1 MQSILTY
8 IKSIGNISTD
18 VATLLIVF
26 LAFFFYTLYF
36 GKNRTISF
44 ILAYYP
50 ALFLYNAFPWVAKLT
65 ILTSERMLALNK
77 VGIFLIFLL
86 PLSIIINRYIFADS
100 GAGGVHILR
109 VGGLALVCLT
119 LVLLFSYTTVDL
131 STFHDFGS
139 TIDMLFSTP
148 TKVWVANLAPLVLL
162 AFL

>member
-1 MQSILTY
+1 MQAVLTY
-8 IKSIGNISTD
+8 IKSVGNISTD

-26 LAFFFYTLYF
+26 FAFFFYTLYF

-50 ALFLYNAFPWVAKLT
+50 ALFLYNAFPWVSKLL
-65 ILTSERMLALNK
+65 ILTGPKMLALNK

-86 PLSIIINRYIFADS
+86 PLSIVINRYIFADS

-119 LVLLFSYTTVDL
+119 LVLLFSYTVVDL
-131 STFHDFGS
+131 SLFHDFGS
-139 TIDMLFSTP
+139 HIDVLFSNP
-148 TKVWVANLAPLVLL
+148 TKDWIGNLAPLVLL